1 MKVRVIRKPNFTSL
15 HHVQIKRW
23 WWPFWVTV
31 SYDDVDRCRQ
41 VAQNLLTHGEASDI
55 VYTGESK

>member
-1 MKVRVIRKPNFTSL
+1 MKVRVIRKPQFTSL

-31 SYDDVDRCRQ
+31 AYDDLCRCKSIAADLINHKRAYEVHMQ
-41 VAQNLLTHGEASDI
+41 
-55 VYTGESK
+55 GESK